1 VNNSRA
7 KKDMRNKSRLSRSD
21 FYELVDNPREGKFS
35 KWSMGL
41 LVFLVAA
48 VFVVMIASPFI
59 IFAFTRTETNSEQGS
74 NQASNNGGTNGDSQQ
89 TRSNSITFN
98 DCDNKSVGEEC
109 KICPPSTENS
119 CLETLETKYCEKR
132 KDKLVCVWDEDGNR
146 CSGKPEGFPC
156 TTCPTG
162 DTECLETQVVKTCQN
177 GKCKVALIHT
187 KVADSL
193 LQGENI
199 CISLQLQMDDIV
211 GSLNTLNMVPTNTK
225 EWEFRTS
232 GVAVYRLTQST
243 IANKGGLYWVI
254 QGGLNM
260 DNFYYKPTTVQN
272 GAMFPPDG
280 PWTEIRPI
288 TIGASVVTSV
298 NTQQMKCTI

>member
-1 VNNSRA
+1 
-7 KKDMRNKSRLSRSD
+7 
-21 FYELVDNPREGKFS
+21 
-35 KWSMGL
+35 
-41 LVFLVAA
+41 
-48 VFVVMIASPFI
+48 
-59 IFAFTRTETNSEQGS
+59 
-74 NQASNNGGTNGDSQQ
+74 
-89 TRSNSITFN
+89 
-98 DCDNKSVGEEC
+98 
-109 KICPPSTENS
+109 
-119 CLETLETKYCEKR
+119 
-132 KDKLVCVWDEDGNR
+132 
-146 CSGKPEGFPC
+146 
-156 TTCPTG
+156 
-162 DTECLETQVVKTCQN
+162 
-177 GKCKVALIHT
+177 
-187 KVADSL
+187 
-193 LQGENI
+193 
-199 CISLQLQMDDIV
+199 MDDIV